1 MPMFLIIKA
10 NAKANVT
17 GTARAPVF
25 TSSMVVDVSGE
36 AGGHLLTWATLTLY
50 PVVEWELLH
59 RSDQD
64 TCQYH

>member
-1 MPMFLIIKA
+1 
-10 NAKANVT
+10 
-17 GTARAPVF
+17 
-25 TSSMVVDVSGE
+25 MVVDVSGE
-36 AGGHLLTWATLTLY
+36 AGGHPLTWGTLSLY

>member
-1 MPMFLIIKA
+1 MPKPCYDP
-10 NAKANVT
+10 

-36 AGGHLLTWATLTLY
+36 AGAHLLTWATLSLY

>member
-1 MPMFLIIKA
+1 MLKCQCSQSQCYPP
-10 NAKANVT
+10 

-25 TSSMVVDVSGE
+25 TSSSVVVVGGE
-36 AGGHLLTWATLTLY
+36 AGSHLLTWATLTLY